1 MEWYKRWFGE
11 EYLLVY
17 EHRDI
22 EEAEREVAF
31 IERTLELEKNDL
43 ILDLCCGPGRHDYP
57 LVRRGYRVIGLDYS
71 FPMLCIARN
80 ALDPGAGYPLYIR
93 ADARAIPLRDGIF
106 DAVLNLFTSF
116 GYFED
121 RENHEFLESIARLLK
136 DGGKYYID
144 YLNPPQLLAGLAAE
158 TIREKNGL
166 TVVEKRRLDPNR
178 KRVEK
183 TIIIQSG
190 NFEQEYQESV
200 RLYQLDEMLDMLKAA
215 GLAVQEVF
223 GSTRGEVYSENSE
236 RMIIHG
242 RKSHSKLS

>member
-17 EHRDI
+17 EHRNM

-31 IERTLELEKNDL
+31 LDRTLKLKKNDL

-57 LVRRGYRVIGLDYS
+57 LVRKGYRVIGLDYS

-80 ALDPGAGYPLYIR
+80 ALYPGTGYPLYIR
-93 ADARAIPLRDGIF
+93 ADARSIPLRNGIF

-121 RENHEFLESIARLLK
+121 RENQEFLASIARLLK
-136 DGGKYYID
+136 NGGKYYID
-144 YLNPPQLLAGLAAE
+144 YLNPPQLLAGLSAE

-166 TVVEKRRLDPNR
+166 TVVEKRHHDANR

-200 RLYQLDEMLDMLKAA
+200 RLYQLDEMIDMLNAA
-215 GLAVQEVF
+215 GLTVEEIF
-223 GSTRGEVYSENSE
+223 GSTGGEKYSESSE

-242 RKSHSKLS
+242 IKSYSKLN